1 MGKLLDASGSGDRL
15 KTLKELRDM
24 LAGWLEN
31 SSSDRDKA
39 ALTRQFVYVLAEIEE
54 IENTSEGKKT
64 SIADMREKLRAVK

>member
-1 MGKLLDASGSGDRL
+1 MGKLLNASESGDRL

-31 SSSDRDKA
+31 SSSYRDKA

-54 IENTSEGKKT
+54 IESTGDSKKT

>member
-1 MGKLLDASGSGDRL
+1 MGKLLNASESGDRL

-54 IENTSEGKKT
+54 IESTGDSKKT